1 MNLTKSS
8 NPIFGDKVY
17 RNNSVTNER
26 EKTMTFYGTVTK
38 TILLFLLV
46 VLGASYT
53 WSMFFRNPESNAVL
67 PFMITGAIG
76 GLILAFV
83 ISFKPKSARFLAPV
97 YAILEGLFIG
107 GISAFYTVQTG
118 GIVMKAVLLT
128 VSVFAVMLFL
138 YRTGVIKVTKKFR
151 AIIISAISGIAMA
164 YLVTILL
171 SFFGINLSFM
181 YDSSPLSII
190 ISLVVIAIAALSLA
204 LDFDFIERGV
214 KGNAPAYLEW
224 YGAFGIMVTLIW
236 LYLEILRLLAKLR
249 D

>member
-17 RNNSVTNER
+17 RNNTITGEK
-26 EKTMTFYGTVTK
+26 EKTMSFYGTVTK

-53 WSMFFRNPESNAVL
+53 WSMFFRNPESNAIFPYMLV
-67 PFMITGAIG
+67 GGIG
-76 GLILAFV
+76 GFIMAIVIAFN
-83 ISFKPKSARFLAPV
+83 PKSARFLAPV

-107 GISAFYTVQTG
+107 GISALYAFQTG

-138 YRTGVIKVTKKFR
+138 YRTGVIVVTKRFR
-151 AIIISAISGIAMA
+151 AIIISAISGIALA
-164 YLVTILL
+164 YLVTIIL
-171 SFFGINLSFM
+171 SFFGVNLSFM

-204 LDFDFIERGV
+204 LDFDFIDRGV
-214 KGNAPAYLEW
+214 KGKAPAYLEW